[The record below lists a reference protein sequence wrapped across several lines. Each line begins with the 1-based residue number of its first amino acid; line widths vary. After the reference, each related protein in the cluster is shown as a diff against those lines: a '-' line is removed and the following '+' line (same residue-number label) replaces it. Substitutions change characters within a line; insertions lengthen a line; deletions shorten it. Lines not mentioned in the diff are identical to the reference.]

1 MSDSHSCVQL
11 PAGVALIDVFTFTI
25 FCSLKDSEP
34 FDPNHHIGDYDPYN
48 DCEIES
54 EDDYYRYLV
63 SRAKSELLYPAPV
76 PRLVPPPFDSLLKD
90 GNFAPAQSG
99 VTSHDKTKPT
109 ESNSEIAK
117 KAKWF
122 TPLCV
127 LSCALVLLV
136 CLLGCVMAQMQNT
149 ISQQE
154 VQVAELAV
162 TVDSLQTENSTL
174 ESQRSSAAHW
184 VKQLTSERAKLNAE
198 ISQLQEE
205 NDFWEGHAVIV
216 VQEGSRYHRQGCSH
230 IRGKDFWIYNVEA
243 AKGHGYTPC
252 LDCNPP
258 SEG

>member
-1 MSDSHSCVQL
+1 MNDSHSGVQL

-48 DCEIES
+48 NCEIES

-90 GNFAPAQSG
+90 GNFAPSQSG
-99 VTSHDKTKPT
+99 VTSHDETKPT
-109 ESNSEIAK
+109 ESNQEIAK

-127 LSCALVLLV
+127 LCCALVFVV
-136 CLLGCVMAQMQNT
+136 CALGCVMAQMQNT
-149 ISQQE
+149 ISQQKA
-154 VQVAELAV
+154 QVAELAT
-162 TVDSLQTENSTL
+162 TVDSLQTENSAL
-174 ESQRSSAAHW
+174 ELQRSRAAYRAN
-184 VKQLTSERAKLNAE
+184 QLTNEKSKLNAE
-198 ISQLQEE
+198 ISRLQDE
-205 NDFWEGHAVIV
+205 NDFWSSYAVLV
-216 VQEGSRYHRQGCSH
+216 VQEGRRYHTYGCPH
-230 IRGKDFWIYNVEA
+230 IRGKSFWIYNVSA
-243 AKGHGYTPC
+243 ARERGYTPC

-258 SEG
+258 SGW